1 LGRNL
6 HILVVEDDRDVRESL
21 TLFLELEGHTVT
33 AAGGGHEALE
43 LLASPPSPHAILID
57 LNMPHMT
64 GDEFRAAQLAD
75 ERIAGIPL
83 LVMSADVHAAERAR
97 VMGAL
102 AFLKK
107 PMEAERLL
115 AVLAKLGDHSSGSV
129 K

>member
-6 HILVVEDDRDVRESL
+6 HILVIEDDRDVRESL
-21 TLFLELEGHTVT
+21 ALFLELEGHTVV
-33 AAGGGHEALE
+33 AAGGGHEALA
-43 LLASPPSPHAILID
+43 LLGSSPYPHVILID

-83 LVMSADVHAAERAR
+83 LVMSADVHADERAR
-97 VMGAL
+97 AMGAS
-102 AFLKK
+102 AFLGK
-107 PMEAERLL
+107 PIDPERLL
-115 AVLAKLGDHSSGSV
+115 TTLARLFDQAIGNV